1 MGLYHERPK
10 FAGNHPRRSVVVGR
24 KEILESRPELGAD
37 WDAVNESFIVRVT
50 RSFWEKAQKS
60 EALAR
65 QVLPSRAELEQDETG
80 LTDPVGEQGPG
91 TDALGGS

>member
-50 RSFWEKAQKS
+50 RSFWEKAQK
-60 EALAR
+60 
-65 QVLPSRAELEQDETG
+65 
-80 LTDPVGEQGPG
+80 VGGPRTSG
-91 TDALGGS
+91 APKPRGA